1 MQRMIRKF
9 LLCSRFNLGLSN
21 IGLFMGAASFFT
33 LADGDS
39 NNLNPVVIYE
49 NVEIQKDQI
58 LQENKGKCGV
68 YRLTNI
74 ANKKTYVGSAR
85 NLRTRFYVYYSASRL
100 ASSNMII
107 YKAILKYGYSN
118 FILEILEYCEPDNV
132 VGREQ
137 YYLDLLKPEYN
148 ILSTA
153 GSSFGYKHTKEAL
166 EKMSVGRSAYTGYK
180 LSAET
185 RGKLAVAATGRVLSE
200 ETKAKISAA
209 RMGIKLSDETRAKL
223 SAATFNSTSRVTFK
237 LRGMSYSY
245 PSSQLGSMVKYYYI
259 SSRYFSSFF
268 RLLDDNRNI
277 NIIDNKSIV
286 KYDNADIDK
295 VKILKENKG
304 KSGVYL

>member
-1 MQRMIRKF
+1 MIRKF

-33 LADGDS
+33 LAGGDS

-132 VGREQ
+132 VAREQ

-223 SAATFNSTSRVTFK
+223 SAATAAIHGVAVEVTNIKTGEIEEFSTMTDAGTALGVSRTTIK
-237 LRGMSYSY
+237 KTIESGKILRNSYSI
-245 PSSQLGSMVKYYYI
+245 K
-259 SSRYFSSFF
+259 
-268 RLLDDNRNI
+268 
-277 NIIDNKSIV
+277 
-286 KYDNADIDK
+286 
-295 VKILKENKG
+295 LKD
-304 KSGVYL
+304 

>member
-1 MQRMIRKF
+1 MIRKF

-74 ANKKTYVGSAR
+74 VNKKTYVGSAR
-85 NLRTRFYVYYSASRL
+85 NLRTRFYVYHSASRL

-132 VGREQ
+132 VAREQ

-223 SAATFNSTSRVTFK
+223 SAATAAIHGVAVEVT
-237 LRGMSYSY
+237 
-245 PSSQLGSMVKYYYI
+245 
-259 SSRYFSSFF
+259 
-268 RLLDDNRNI
+268 NR
-277 NIIDNKSIV
+277 
-286 KYDNADIDK
+286 
-295 VKILKENKG
+295 
-304 KSGVYL
+304 